1 MRKKIIFSLIA
12 AVSILLTVMSCEAN
26 LDLPA
31 SSPDKILV
39 MNGMVSTADTVHTI
53 RLVGSS
59 SSEGLFGVPDATV
72 SIFVNDLLVD
82 ETSEPFDRKDY
93 TRFYNIKANVKAG
106 DKVKVTADC
115 EWTHVEASCTMQ
127 EAPVIV
133 GVEEEEEPVEMTY
146 GEPGYVRK
154 ALFRKFMLGISDP
167 AGIVNC
173 YRISASVKVTKEI
186 LYDYYAALYPE
197 YPYSH
202 VGEKTEYAD
211 KELVVFNMLEPVLN
225 PGWAAV
231 EPIYDYNIFCDNVFD
246 GKEYKLCLL
255 LNDFDYMYNVR
266 YQSYSSGDI
275 HGFDMD
281 LRFCL
286 ESIDEK
292 AFQYYSTVEYD
303 RNGTW
308 MPIEYNCSSY
318 PSNVS
323 GGLGYVS
330 FNSAKDIHL
339 SKYIKV
345 EYPRHD

>member
-1 MRKKIIFSLIA
+1 MRKKIIFSLIT
-12 AVSILLTVMSCEAN
+12 AVSILLTVMSCDAN

-39 MNGMVSTADTVHTI
+39 MNGEVSTADTVHTI

-82 ETSEPFDRKDY
+82 ETSEPFDRQNY
-93 TRFYNIKANVKAG
+93 TRFYKIKANVKAG

-115 EWTHVEASCTMQ
+115 EWTHVEASYTMQ

-133 GVEEEEEPVEMTY
+133 GVEEEEPVEMTY
-146 GEPGYVRK
+146 GELGHVSK
-154 ALFRKFMLGISDP
+154 AVFRRYMLDISDP

-173 YRISASVKVTKEI
+173 YRISASLKVTKEI
-186 LYDYYAALYPE
+186 LYDYYADLYPDR
-197 YPYSH
+197 YYNH
-202 VGEKTEYAD
+202 VGEKTEYAN
-211 KELVVFNMLEPVLN
+211 KEMVVFSLLEPVLN
-225 PGWAAV
+225 PGWATV
-231 EPIYDYNIFCDNVFD
+231 SPIHDYNIFRDNVFD
-246 GKEYKLCLL
+246 GKDYKLCLL
-255 LNDFDYMYNVR
+255 LNDDDYMYNVR
-266 YQSYSSGDI
+266 YQGFSFHDI
-275 HGFDMD
+275 FGFDMD

-318 PSNVS
+318 PSNVI

-345 EYPRHD
+345 EYQRQD